1 MGLTGLVLGI
11 AVIAIALVILV
22 PFFNDSFASVTEQ
35 FYQKVESDT
44 IGKKA
49 VAGDTVCDLKIT
61 FYGEL
66 DFANQD
72 GRTTLIANPFETNL
86 VVFMNE
92 KTDHPEIAQYEW
104 KNCYVKGGSAFAS
117 LLGGVT
123 GLELLGDYANQKTV
137 KLDVSGIALGDS
149 FSLKIEGEDNNG
161 NLLRD
166 SFGNTVWEKKVVI
179 DDWSQIKIPYAFQ
192 VRYKLND
199 VVYDNYELSVNA
211 IGKSINNNPSNQPLI
226 YNVVK

>member
-49 VAGDTVCDLKIT
+49 VVGDTVCDLKIT

-104 KNCYVKGGSAFAS
+104 LS
-117 LLGGVT
+117 L
-123 GLELLGDYANQKTV
+123 
-137 KLDVSGIALGDS
+137 IH
-149 FSLKIEGEDNNG
+149 I
-161 NLLRD
+161 
-166 SFGNTVWEKKVVI
+166 
-179 DDWSQIKIPYAFQ
+179 
-192 VRYKLND
+192 
-199 VVYDNYELSVNA
+199 
-211 IGKSINNNPSNQPLI
+211 
-226 YNVVK
+226 

>member
-22 PFFNDSFASVTEQ
+22 PLFNDSFASVTEQ

-92 KTDHPEIAQYEW
+92 KTDHPEIAKYEW
-104 KNCYVKGGSAFAS
+104 KNCQPYGETS
-117 LLGGVT
+117 LLSLFGALS
-123 GLELLGDYANQKTV
+123 GLELLQQNLLMLDYPGFDLIHGHTHRQKTHTEEKYTRYV
-137 KLDVSGIALGDS
+137 LGDWS
-149 FSLKIEGEDNNG
+149 NAKG
-161 NLLRD
+161 NA
-166 SFGNTVWEKKVVI
+166 
-179 DDWSQIKIPYAFQ
+179 IKITD
-192 VRYKLND
+192 KL
-199 VVYDNYELSVNA
+199 EWLE
-211 IGKSINNNPSNQPLI
+211 IN
-226 YNVVK
+226 